1 MKPLL
6 RGRKD
11 KLKKMFAN
19 LMSNKGLV
27 SRVHKEPSKGNGEKS
42 QIIPCGCRPKT
53 RKNFTE
59 EDIDGK

>member
-1 MKPLL
+1 
-6 RGRKD
+6 
-11 KLKKMFAN
+11 MFAN

-42 QIIPCGCRPKT
+42 QIIPCGYRPKT

-59 EDIDGK
+59 EDIGGK

>member
-1 MKPLL
+1 
-6 RGRKD
+6 
-11 KLKKMFAN
+11 
-19 LMSNKGLV
+19 MSNKGLV
-27 SRVHKEPSKGNGEKS
+27 SRVHKEPSKGNGETS